1 MCDIVV
7 KFTFVDVAIEAE
19 NKSFFLFYFFLFI
32 NCYKFILF
40 CINVMYHF

>member
-19 NKSFFLFYFFLFI
+19 NKSFLFI